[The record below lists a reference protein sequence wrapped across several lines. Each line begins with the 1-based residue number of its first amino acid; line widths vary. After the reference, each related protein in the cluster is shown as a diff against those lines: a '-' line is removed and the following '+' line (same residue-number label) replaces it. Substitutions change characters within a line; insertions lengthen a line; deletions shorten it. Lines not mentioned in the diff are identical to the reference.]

1 MDDSTIES
9 SRMFWGI
16 VLKPEKRYEQTVQ
29 EPFHISK
36 ACIEPTTSKGSVTS
50 VFVEVDDADE
60 FIICNLSEKIMN
72 ENLDLNFNSGD
83 KICFRTAGTGSVHLT
98 GYNILEEDD
107 GPDDFDFSDDGSEES
122 EAEEV
127 PQLVNG
133 KRKRTSAGSD
143 LNPAKKSNKDLSPL
157 DKLLAEKK
165 QASDLRDKL
174 NAKKEESENIEE
186 SDEDEESEDDED
198 SQDDDDFIAK
208 EAPEGEAEEDDEED
222 DEGEEEESEDDDA
235 DESMETE
242 SPAKDIE
249 IKKSPKK
256 EPAGSPKK
264 EPKTPEPA
272 KKKSAESPK
281 KELKTAEPAN
291 TKEPAASPKK
301 GTKTPEK
308 AQEEPTESPNVKE
321 QAEPETPKPSASGD
335 ANEKSENNTETQSA
349 KKKKKKNKKN
359 KNKENDAGN
368 ANAPNTPAPA
378 SQEKKDSQKDEKKTP
393 SKPEKPKG
401 EQPATTPGAAK
412 TPSKR
417 TLVGGLMVEDLK
429 VGNGPVAKKGKMVGM
444 YYSGKLKANN
454 KQFDATLSGKPFK
467 FRLGK
472 GEVIKGWDIGVDGMK
487 VGGKRRIT
495 VPSKLG
501 YGSEGAAPDIP
512 PNATLVFEVEC
523 KGVH

>member
-1 MDDSTIES
+1 MGLVGNNLEFSKLKLCIKINKIKIFSQTKSKNMDDSTMES

-60 FIICNLSEKIMN
+60 FIICNLSERIMN

-133 KRKRTSAGSD
+133 KRKTTSAGSD

-186 SDEDEESEDDED
+186 SEEDEESDDEE
-198 SQDDDDFIAK
+198 SEDDDDFIAK

-242 SPAKDIE
+242 SPTKDIE

-272 KKKSAESPK
+272 KKKSALSPK
-281 KELKTAEPAN
+281 KEPKTAEPA
-291 TKEPAASPKK
+291 
-301 GTKTPEK
+301 
-308 AQEEPTESPNVKE
+308 
-321 QAEPETPKPSASGD
+321 TPKPSASGD

-378 SQEKKDSQKDEKKTP
+378 SQEIKDSQKDEKKTP
-393 SKPEKPKG
+393 SKPEKPK
-401 EQPATTPGAAK
+401 
-412 TPSKR
+412 
-417 TLVGGLMVEDLK
+417 
-429 VGNGPVAKKGKMVGM
+429 
-444 YYSGKLKANN
+444 
-454 KQFDATLSGKPFK
+454 
-467 FRLGK
+467 
-472 GEVIKGWDIGVDGMK
+472 
-487 VGGKRRIT
+487 
-495 VPSKLG
+495 
-501 YGSEGAAPDIP
+501 
-512 PNATLVFEVEC
+512 VF
-523 KGVH
+523 

>member
-1 MDDSTIES
+1 MGLVGNNLEFSKLKLCIKINKIKIFSQTKSKNMDDSTMES

-60 FIICNLSEKIMN
+60 FIICNLSEEIMN

-133 KRKRTSAGSD
+133 KRKTTSAGSD

-186 SDEDEESEDDED
+186 SEEDEESDDED

-208 EAPEGEAEEDDEED
+208 EAPEG
-222 DEGEEEESEDDDA
+222 EDDDA

-256 EPAGSPKK
+256 EPSGSPKK

-272 KKKSAESPK
+272 NTKEPTTSPK
-281 KELKTAEPAN
+281 KE
-291 TKEPAASPKK
+291 
-301 GTKTPEK
+301 TKTPEK

-359 KNKENDAGN
+359 KNKENDPAGN
-368 ANAPNTPAPA
+368 ANAP
-378 SQEKKDSQKDEKKTP
+378 
-393 SKPEKPKG
+393 
-401 EQPATTPGAAK
+401 
-412 TPSKR
+412 
-417 TLVGGLMVEDLK
+417 
-429 VGNGPVAKKGKMVGM
+429 
-444 YYSGKLKANN
+444 
-454 KQFDATLSGKPFK
+454 
-467 FRLGK
+467 
-472 GEVIKGWDIGVDGMK
+472 
-487 VGGKRRIT
+487 
-495 VPSKLG
+495 
-501 YGSEGAAPDIP
+501 
-512 PNATLVFEVEC
+512 
-523 KGVH
+523 

>member
-1 MDDSTIES
+1 MGEV
-9 SRMFWGI
+9 F
-16 VLKPEKRYEQTVQ
+16 LHFRYEQTVQ

-98 GYNILEEDD
+98 GYNIMEEDD

-264 EPKTPEPA
+264 RAKTPEPA
-272 KKKSAESPK
+272 KKKSASSPK
-281 KELKTAEPAN
+281 KEPKTAEPAN
-291 TKEPAASPKK
+291 TEEPATSPKK
-301 GTKTPEK
+301 ETKTPEK
-308 AQEEPTESPNVKE
+308 AQEEPNVKE

-349 KKKKKKNKKN
+349 KKNKKKNKKN

-368 ANAPNTPAPA
+368 ANAPNTPAPT
-378 SQEKKDSQKDEKKTP
+378 SQEKKD
-393 SKPEKPKG
+393 
-401 EQPATTPGAAK
+401 
-412 TPSKR
+412 
-417 TLVGGLMVEDLK
+417 
-429 VGNGPVAKKGKMVGM
+429 
-444 YYSGKLKANN
+444 
-454 KQFDATLSGKPFK
+454 
-467 FRLGK
+467 
-472 GEVIKGWDIGVDGMK
+472 
-487 VGGKRRIT
+487 
-495 VPSKLG
+495 
-501 YGSEGAAPDIP
+501 
-512 PNATLVFEVEC
+512 
-523 KGVH
+523 

>member
-1 MDDSTIES
+1 MGPYRKKILVGKNLEFSKLKLYNKINKIRIFSQTKSKNMDDSTMES

-36 ACIEPTTSKGSVTS
+36 ACIEPTTSKGSITS

-83 KICFRTAGTGSVHLT
+83 KICFRTTGTGSVHLT

-107 GPDDFDFSDDGSEES
+107 GPDNFDFSDEESEVS

-133 KRKRTSAGSD
+133 KRKRSSAGSD
-143 LNPAKKSNKDLSPL
+143 LNAAKKSNKEMSPL
-157 DKLLAEKK
+157 DKLLAETK
-165 QASDLRDKL
+165 QASDLRNKL

-198 SQDDDDFIAK
+198 GQDDDDFIAK

-256 EPAGSPKK
+256 EPA
-264 EPKTPEPA
+264 
-272 KKKSAESPK
+272 ESPK
-281 KELKTAEPAN
+281 KE
-291 TKEPAASPKK
+291 
-301 GTKTPEK
+301 TKTPEK
-308 AQEEPTESPNVKE
+308 TQEEPTESPNVKE
-321 QAEPETPKPSASGD
+321 QAEPETPKPSSSGD

-368 ANAPNTPAPA
+368 ANALNTPAPA
-378 SQEKKDSQKDEKKTP
+378 SQEKKDSQ
-393 SKPEKPKG
+393 
-401 EQPATTPGAAK
+401 
-412 TPSKR
+412 
-417 TLVGGLMVEDLK
+417 
-429 VGNGPVAKKGKMVGM
+429 
-444 YYSGKLKANN
+444 
-454 KQFDATLSGKPFK
+454 
-467 FRLGK
+467 
-472 GEVIKGWDIGVDGMK
+472 
-487 VGGKRRIT
+487 
-495 VPSKLG
+495 
-501 YGSEGAAPDIP
+501 
-512 PNATLVFEVEC
+512 
-523 KGVH
+523 

>member
-1 MDDSTIES
+1 MGLVGNNLEFSKLKLCIKINKIKIFSQTKSKNMDDSTMES

-60 FIICNLSEKIMN
+60 FIICNLSEEIMN

-133 KRKRTSAGSD
+133 KRKRSSVGSD
-143 LNPAKKSNKDLSPL
+143 QNPAKKSNKDLSPL

-186 SDEDEESEDDED
+186 SEEDEESDDEE

-272 KKKSAESPK
+272 KKKSASSPK
-281 KELKTAEPAN
+281 KE
-291 TKEPAASPKK
+291 
-301 GTKTPEK
+301 TKTPEK

-359 KNKENDAGN
+359 KNKENDPAGN
-368 ANAPNTPAPA
+368 ANAPAPA
-378 SQEKKDSQKDEKKTP
+378 SQEKKDSQKD
-393 SKPEKPKG
+393 
-401 EQPATTPGAAK
+401 
-412 TPSKR
+412 
-417 TLVGGLMVEDLK
+417 
-429 VGNGPVAKKGKMVGM
+429 
-444 YYSGKLKANN
+444 
-454 KQFDATLSGKPFK
+454 
-467 FRLGK
+467 
-472 GEVIKGWDIGVDGMK
+472 
-487 VGGKRRIT
+487 
-495 VPSKLG
+495 
-501 YGSEGAAPDIP
+501 
-512 PNATLVFEVEC
+512 
-523 KGVH
+523 

>member
-1 MDDSTIES
+1 MGKRAPCRKKILVGNNLEFSKLKLCNKINKIKIFSQTKSKNMDDSTMES

-60 FIICNLSEKIMN
+60 FIICNLSEEIMN

-107 GPDDFDFSDDGSEES
+107 GPDDFDFSDDGSGES

-133 KRKRTSAGSD
+133 KRKTTSAGSD
-143 LNPAKKSNKDLSPL
+143 LNPAKKTNKDLSPL
-157 DKLLAEKK
+157 DRLLAEKK

-186 SDEDEESEDDED
+186 SDD
-198 SQDDDDFIAK
+198 
-208 EAPEGEAEEDDEED
+208 EEDDEED

-272 KKKSAESPK
+272 KKKS
-281 KELKTAEPAN
+281 
-291 TKEPAASPKK
+291 
-301 GTKTPEK
+301 
-308 AQEEPTESPNVKE
+308 
-321 QAEPETPKPSASGD
+321 
-335 ANEKSENNTETQSA
+335 
-349 KKKKKKNKKN
+349 
-359 KNKENDAGN
+359 
-368 ANAPNTPAPA
+368 
-378 SQEKKDSQKDEKKTP
+378 
-393 SKPEKPKG
+393 
-401 EQPATTPGAAK
+401 
-412 TPSKR
+412 
-417 TLVGGLMVEDLK
+417 
-429 VGNGPVAKKGKMVGM
+429 
-444 YYSGKLKANN
+444 
-454 KQFDATLSGKPFK
+454 
-467 FRLGK
+467 
-472 GEVIKGWDIGVDGMK
+472 
-487 VGGKRRIT
+487 
-495 VPSKLG
+495 
-501 YGSEGAAPDIP
+501 
-512 PNATLVFEVEC
+512 
-523 KGVH
+523 

>member
-1 MDDSTIES
+1 MGEKKILVWKNLEFSKLKLYNKINKIKILSQTKSKNMNDSTGDSTMES

-98 GYNILEEDD
+98 GYNIMEEDD
-107 GPDDFDFSDDGSEES
+107 GPDDFDFSDDASEES

-133 KRKRTSAGSD
+133 KRKRSSAGSD

-186 SDEDEESEDDED
+186 SDDEESEDDED

-222 DEGEEEESEDDDA
+222 DEGEEEESEDDDT

-272 KKKSAESPK
+272 KKKSASSPK
-281 KELKTAEPAN
+281 KEP
-291 TKEPAASPKK
+291 
-301 GTKTPEK
+301 KTPEK

-349 KKKKKKNKKN
+349 KKKIKKNKKN
-359 KNKENDAGN
+359 KNKE
-368 ANAPNTPAPA
+368 
-378 SQEKKDSQKDEKKTP
+378 KKKK
-393 SKPEKPKG
+393 
-401 EQPATTPGAAK
+401 
-412 TPSKR
+412 
-417 TLVGGLMVEDLK
+417 
-429 VGNGPVAKKGKMVGM
+429 KK
-444 YYSGKLKANN
+444 S
-454 KQFDATLSGKPFK
+454 
-467 FRLGK
+467 
-472 GEVIKGWDIGVDGMK
+472 
-487 VGGKRRIT
+487 
-495 VPSKLG
+495 
-501 YGSEGAAPDIP
+501 
-512 PNATLVFEVEC
+512 
-523 KGVH
+523 

>member
-1 MDDSTIES
+1 MGEV
-9 SRMFWGI
+9 F
-16 VLKPEKRYEQTVQ
+16 LHFRYEQTVQ

-83 KICFRTAGTGSVHLT
+83 KICFRTTGTGSVHLT

-198 SQDDDDFIAK
+198 SEDDDDFIAK
-208 EAPEGEAEEDDEED
+208 EAVEGEAEEDDEED
-222 DEGEEEESEDDDA
+222 EDD
-235 DESMETE
+235 EEMETE

-272 KKKSAESPK
+272 KNKDPATSPK
-281 KELKTAEPAN
+281 KE
-291 TKEPAASPKK
+291 
-301 GTKTPEK
+301 TKTPEK
-308 AQEEPTESPNVKE
+308 AQE
-321 QAEPETPKPSASGD
+321 
-335 ANEKSENNTETQSA
+335 
-349 KKKKKKNKKN
+349 
-359 KNKENDAGN
+359 
-368 ANAPNTPAPA
+368 
-378 SQEKKDSQKDEKKTP
+378 
-393 SKPEKPKG
+393 
-401 EQPATTPGAAK
+401 
-412 TPSKR
+412 
-417 TLVGGLMVEDLK
+417 
-429 VGNGPVAKKGKMVGM
+429 
-444 YYSGKLKANN
+444 
-454 KQFDATLSGKPFK
+454 
-467 FRLGK
+467 
-472 GEVIKGWDIGVDGMK
+472 
-487 VGGKRRIT
+487 
-495 VPSKLG
+495 
-501 YGSEGAAPDIP
+501 
-512 PNATLVFEVEC
+512 
-523 KGVH
+523 